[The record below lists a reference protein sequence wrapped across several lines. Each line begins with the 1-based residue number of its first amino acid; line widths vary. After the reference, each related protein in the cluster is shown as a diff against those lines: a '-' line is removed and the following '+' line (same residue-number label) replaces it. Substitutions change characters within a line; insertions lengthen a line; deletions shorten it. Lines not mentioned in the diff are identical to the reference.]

1 MPISRVLS
9 FIPRYKVSAIYLI
22 LLSPTGSSGLP
33 LGIGRAILRAPI
45 YMTLQPIR
53 RTASLV
59 AKRSG
64 ELLPH
69 LFTLTHTEMRA
80 VVFCHLN
87 PKVTPSFPLRSVMLY
102 VARTFLSIFPAE
114 ARKHERQ
121 TTILFYRHKDNTFFR
136 ITDQTAPLSNQRG
149 HIHLASRPT
158 KVTMFFA
165 KVKHTPP
172 QASNI

>member
-69 LFTLTHTEMRA
+69 LFTLA
-80 VVFCHLN
+80 G
-87 PKVTPSFPLRSVMLY
+87 PKPGGSFLLRYSNLAACFPLGSIVLC
-102 VARTFLSIFPAE
+102 VARTFLTSAE
-114 ARKHERQ
+114 ADERQ
-121 TTILFYRHKDNTFFR
+121 TGKLHGYKDTLVLEINRRFGR
-136 ITDQTAPLSNQRG
+136 
-149 HIHLASRPT
+149 
-158 KVTMFFA
+158 
-165 KVKHTPP
+165 
-172 QASNI
+172 

>member
-9 FIPRYKVSAIYLI
+9 FIPKYKVSAIYLI

-53 RTASLV
+53 RTASSV

-69 LFTLTHTEMRA
+69 LFTLTT
-80 VVFCHLN
+80 
-87 PKVTPSFPLRSVMLY
+87 PKHGGYFLLRYSNLAACFPLRSIVLC
-102 VARTFLSIFPAE
+102 VARTFLTSAKADYSSLFKG
-114 ARKHERQ
+114 RKPTVHLYHGSLCQ
-121 TTILFYRHKDNTFFR
+121 QPFF
-136 ITDQTAPLSNQRG
+136 I
-149 HIHLASRPT
+149 
-158 KVTMFFA
+158 VFFIA
-165 KVKHTPP
+165 LEFLT
-172 QASNI
+172 